1 MRISQVG
8 GIIAAASQKVVK
20 PMMQVGS
27 IPIIRRIV
35 ITFQQAGVFPIVVI
49 TGVDEDK
56 VKYELADY
64 GVIFIST
71 DLSANPKLL
80 ECAKIGM
87 GYLEG
92 KCDRVVFTPV
102 NNPMFSPATLQKL
115 IHAQGEMVSPCYE
128 GRCGHPFVLSAAALR
143 HILDYQGESGL
154 PEALEPLSSSRTI
167 VEVEDRGILLSV
179 HDEEELQKQLA
190 SHNQAILHPRIRMTI
205 EREAS
210 FFNARLK
217 LLLFLISDTNNMRKA
232 CAAMALSYG
241 NAWDMINRLER
252 ELGYFVVKRTQGG
265 RRGGNTTLT
274 EQGETFLLTCQKYEE
289 TVFQFAQKQFQEL
302 FILSKIMQ

>member
-1 MRISQVG
+1 MRISQIG
-8 GIIAAASQKVVK
+8 GIIAAASQKVAR
-20 PMMQVGS
+20 PMLQVGS

-49 TGVDEDK
+49 TGVDEAK

-87 GYLEG
+87 GYLQG

-102 NNPMFSPATLQKL
+102 NNPMFTPDTLQKL
-115 IHAQGEMVSPCYE
+115 IHAEGDMVSPSCE
-128 GRCGHPFVLSAAALR
+128 GHCGHPFVLSAGALR
-143 HILDYQGESGL
+143 HILDYQGEGGL
-154 PEALEPLSSSRTI
+154 PEALEPVSRGRTT
-167 VEVEDRGILLSV
+167 VEVNDRGILLSI
-179 HDEEELQKQLA
+179 HDEEELQKQLE
-190 SHNQAILHPRIRMTI
+190 SHNQAILHPRVRVTI
-205 EREAS
+205 EREAR

-232 CAAMALSYG
+232 CGAMALSYG

-252 ELGYFVVKRTQGG
+252 ELGYFVVERTQGG
-265 RRGGNTTLT
+265 RRGGRTSLT
-274 EQGETFLLTCQKYEE
+274 AQGETFLLACQKYEE
-289 TVFQFAQKQFQEL
+289 TVFQFAQKQFQDM
-302 FILSKIMQ
+302 FILSKIIR

>member
-8 GIIAAASQKVVK
+8 GIIAAASQKVAR
-20 PMMQVGS
+20 PMLQVGS

-49 TGVDEDK
+49 TGVDEEK

-87 GYLEG
+87 GYLKG

-102 NNPMFSPATLQKL
+102 NNPMFTPDTLQKL
-115 IHAQGEMVSPCYE
+115 IHAEGDMVSP
-128 GRCGHPFVLSAAALR
+128 RCGGQYGHPFVLSAAAAR
-143 HILDYQGESGL
+143 HILDYQGAGGL
-154 PEALEPLSSSRTI
+154 PEALEPVSRSRTA
-167 VEVEDRGILLSV
+167 VEVEDRGVLLSV
-179 HDEEELQKQLA
+179 HNEEELQKQLA
-190 SHNQAILHPRIRMTI
+190 SHNRSILHPRVRMTF

-232 CAAMALSYG
+232 CSAMALSYG
-241 NAWDMINRLER
+241 KAWDMINRLER

-265 RRGGNTTLT
+265 RRGGNTSLT
-274 EQGETFLLTCQKYEE
+274 EQGETFLLACQKYEE
-289 TVFQFAQKQFQEL
+289 TVFRFAQSQFQEL